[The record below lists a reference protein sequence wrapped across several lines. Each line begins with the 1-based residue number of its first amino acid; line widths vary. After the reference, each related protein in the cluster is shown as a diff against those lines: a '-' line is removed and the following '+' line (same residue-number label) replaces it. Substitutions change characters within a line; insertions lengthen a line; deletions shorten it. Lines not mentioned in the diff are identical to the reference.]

1 METISAIETINT
13 ANTTN
18 KGMNTRGSAL
28 SVKDLKVVF
37 SGFKALKGVDLDV
50 GDNEIVTI
58 IGPNGAGKS
67 TLLDAIVGKSPVASG
82 HVYYHGKD
90 ITNRSPFEIARM
102 GIGRKFQNPNVYNEL
117 SVFDNILLALKGSH
131 GVFASIKS
139 KLTVAKRDKIISV
152 LERIGLLEKGYAKVS
167 SLSHGQKQWVEIG
180 MVIAQDPSVVLL
192 DEPTA
197 GMTADETHLTGEIIK
212 TISQNHSVVVI
223 EHDMEFV
230 KQIAQRIVVLHQG
243 EKLTEGS
250 VDEVQSNP
258 KVIEVYLGREQIA
271 AA

>member
-1 METISAIETINT
+1 
-13 ANTTN
+13 
-18 KGMNTRGSAL
+18 
-28 SVKDLKVVF
+28 
-37 SGFKALKGVDLDV
+37 LKGVDLDV
-50 GDNEIVTI
+50 GTNEIVTI

-82 HVYYHGKD
+82 HVYYQGQD
-90 ITNRSPFEIARM
+90 ITNKNPYDIARM

-117 SVFDNILLALKGSH
+117 SVFDNLLLALKGTH
-131 GVFASIKS
+131 GVFASIKA
-139 KLTVAKRDKIISV
+139 KLTAAKKDKIVDV
-152 LERIGLLEKGYAKVS
+152 LDRIGLLEQGYAKVS

-180 MVIAQDPSVVLL
+180 MVLAQDPAVVLL

-197 GMTADETHLTGEIIK
+197 GMTPDETYATGEIIK
-212 TISQNHSVVVI
+212 TIAANHSVVVI

-250 VDEVQSNP
+250 VAEVQSNP
-258 KVIEVYLGREQIA
+258 KVIEVYLGREQIDA
-271 AA
+271 A

>member
-1 METISAIETINT
+1 METTSVVETDKFMSETSNVSSS
-13 ANTTN
+13 
-18 KGMNTRGSAL
+18 RQSVL

-37 SGFKALKGVDLDV
+37 SGFKALKGVDLEV
-50 GDNEIVTI
+50 GENEIVTI

-82 HVYYHGKD
+82 NVFYHGKD
-90 ITNRSPFEIARM
+90 ITNQSPYKVARM
-102 GIGRKFQNPNVYNEL
+102 GIGRKFQNPNVYNDL
-117 SVFDNILLALKGSH
+117 SVFDNILLALKGAH
-131 GVFASIKS
+131 GVFSSIKS
-139 KLTVAKRDKIISV
+139 KLTSAKRDKIISV
-152 LERIGLLEKGYAKVS
+152 LDRVGLLEKGYAKVS

-180 MVIAQDPSVVLL
+180 MVIAQDP
-192 DEPTA
+192 
-197 GMTADETHLTGEIIK
+197 THLTGEIIK

-250 VDEVQSNP
+250 VNEVQSNP
-258 KVIEVYLGREQIA
+258 KVIEVYLGREQINA
-271 AA
+271 A

>member
-1 METISAIETINT
+1 MNSA
-13 ANTTN
+13 
-18 KGMNTRGSAL
+18 SVL
-28 SVKDLKVVF
+28 SVKDIKVVF
-37 SGFKALKGVDLDV
+37 SGFKALKGVDLEV
-50 GDNEIVTI
+50 GNNEIVTI

-82 HVYYHGKD
+82 NVYYKGQD
-90 ITNRSPFEIARM
+90 ITNKSAYDIARM

-117 SVFDNILLALKGSH
+117 SVFDNILLALKGTH
-131 GVFASIKS
+131 GVFASIAA
-139 KLTVAKRDKIISV
+139 KLTAAKKDKIIDV
-152 LERIGLLEKGYAKVS
+152 LDRIGLLEQGYSKVS

-180 MVIAQDPSVVLL
+180 MVLAQDPAVVLL

-197 GMTADETHLTGEIIK
+197 GMTADETHATGEIIK
-212 TISQNHSVVVI
+212 TISANHSLVVI

-250 VDEVQSNP
+250 VSEVQSNP
-258 KVIEVYLGREQIA
+258 KVIEVYLGREQIDA
-271 AA
+271 A

>member
-1 METISAIETINT
+1 M
-13 ANTTN
+13 
-18 KGMNTRGSAL
+18 MNSEASVL

-37 SGFKALKGVDLDV
+37 AGFKALKGIDLDV
-50 GDNEIVTI
+50 GTNEIVTI

-82 HVYYHGKD
+82 HVYYKDQD
-90 ITNRSPFEIARM
+90 ITNKNSYDIARM
-102 GIGRKFQNPNVYNEL
+102 GIGRKFQNPNVYNDL
-117 SVFDNILLALKGSH
+117 SVFDNLLLALKGTH
-131 GVFASIKS
+131 GVFASIKA
-139 KLTVAKRDKIISV
+139 KLTAAKKDKIVDV
-152 LERIGLLEKGYAKVS
+152 LDRIGLLEQGYAKVS

-180 MVIAQDPSVVLL
+180 MVLAQDPAVVLL

-197 GMTADETHLTGEIIK
+197 GMTPDETYATGEIIK
-212 TISQNHSVVVI
+212 TIAANHSVVVI

-250 VDEVQSNP
+250 VAEVQSNP
-258 KVIEVYLGREQIA
+258 KVIEVYLGREQIDA
-271 AA
+271 A